1 MSRIR
6 LPSNNFSNRL
16 ISRCFIVPNAL
27 QAAGALIAG
36 HGPAKLLEFKS
47 FYGFIFA

>member
-6 LPSNNFSNRL
+6 LPSNNSSNRL
-16 ISRCFIVPNAL
+16 ISRCFIVPNAW
-27 QAAGALIAG
+27 QATGALIAD
-36 HGPAKLLEFKS
+36 HEPAKPVELKS